1 MRDFGGYGRVWAE
14 RPVRRLLI
22 ASLAG
27 RVAFSMLPLGL
38 VLFASAE
45 TGSTATA
52 GALIA
57 AFGVAS
63 AAAPV
68 RGRIVD
74 RRGPPA
80 LIAFGAICAAGL
92 VALYAAGQA
101 DAPAAVLCAIGGVVG
116 AAVPPL
122 GAYTRAVWGEALHGR
137 GEQLQRTYALDAA
150 GEEATLIVAP
160 LVVAGIVAAGSAGAA
175 VLVAAG
181 GLFAGT
187 VASARTSLAANLA
200 RGRAEGGRES
210 ASRARLPA
218 PLWLV
223 IASLAGPGAALGTI
237 NVAVPALTRSAGAPA
252 SAGLLLAALGAGTAV
267 ASLVAGRVTW
277 RRPPLVRL
285 RMFQLVLAGA
295 LAAAA
300 LSANEPVMVG
310 AVLVVAGMALG
321 ALFVTLYMLV
331 DELTPRG
338 AATRTFAWLVTAN
351 NGGLAFGAALAGI
364 VIAARDSAAA
374 LWIGVA
380 FALVGMAISIAA
392 GAAKG

>member
-1 MRDFGGYGRVWAE
+1 VRDFGGYGRVWAD

-101 DAPAAVLCAIGGVVG
+101 NAPAAALCAIGGVVG

-122 GAYTRAVWGEALHGR
+122 GAYTRAVWGEALRGR

-175 VLVAAG
+175 VLVAAA

-187 VASARTSLAANLA
+187 VASARTSLAAGIA
-200 RGRAEGGRES
+200 RGRPQEPA
-210 ASRARLPA
+210 ARARLPA

-285 RMFQLVLAGA
+285 RVLQLVLAGT

>member
-1 MRDFGGYGRVWAE
+1 VRDFGGYGRVWSE

-80 LIAFGAICAAGL
+80 LIGFGAVCAAGL
-92 VALYAAGQA
+92 VALYAAGA
-101 DAPAAVLCAIGGVVG
+101 AGAPAAALCAIGGVVG

-122 GAYTRAVWGEALHGR
+122 GAYTRAVWGEALRDR
-137 GEQLQRTYALDAA
+137 GDQLQRTYALDAA

-160 LVVAGIVAAGSAGAA
+160 LVVAGIVAAGSAGGAL
-175 VLVAAG
+175 LVAAG
-181 GLFAGT
+181 GLLAGT
-187 VASARTSLAANLA
+187 VASARTSLHTDVA
-200 RGRAEGGRES
+200 RGRAN
-210 ASRARLPA
+210 ARVERTSLPA

-267 ASLVAGRVTW
+267 ASLVAGRVAW

-285 RMFQLVLAGA
+285 NMLQLVLAAA

-300 LSANEPVMVG
+300 LSVNEPVMVA

-364 VIAARDSAAA
+364 VIAARDSSAA

-392 GAAKG
+392 GAASE

>member
-1 MRDFGGYGRVWAE
+1 VRDFGGYGRVWAD
-14 RPVRRLLI
+14 RPVRRLLV

-80 LIAFGAICAAGL
+80 LIGFGAVCAGGL
-92 VALYAAGQA
+92 VALYAAGVA
-101 DAPAAVLCAIGGVVG
+101 DAPAAALCALGGVIG

-122 GAYTRAVWGEALHGR
+122 GAYTRAVWGGALRAR
-137 GEQLQRTYALDAA
+137 GDLLQRTYALDAA
-150 GEEATLIVAP
+150 AEEATLILGPLIVA
-160 LVVAGIVAAGSAGAA
+160 AIVAAGSAGAA

-181 GLFAGT
+181 GLLAGT
-187 VASARTSLAANLA
+187 VASASSSLVGAVERQRDPETAVA
-200 RGRAEGGRES
+200 RPRI
-210 ASRARLPA
+210 PA

-252 SAGLLLAALGAGTAV
+252 SAGLLLAALGAGSAV
-267 ASLVAGRVTW
+267 ASLVAGRVAW

-285 RMFQLVLAGA
+285 RMLQLVLAA
-295 LAAAA
+295 TLAAAA
-300 LSANEPVMVG
+300 VSANEPLMVAG
-310 AVLVVAGMALG
+310 VLVVAGMSLG

-351 NGGLAFGAALAGI
+351 NGGLAFGAALAGV
-364 VIAARDSAAA
+364 VIAARGSAAA

-392 GAAKG
+392 GAGSE

>member
-1 MRDFGGYGRVWAE
+1 
-14 RPVRRLLI
+14 
-22 ASLAG
+22 
-27 RVAFSMLPLGL
+27 
-38 VLFASAE
+38 
-45 TGSTATA
+45 
-52 GALIA
+52 
-57 AFGVAS
+57 
-63 AAAPV
+63 
-68 RGRIVD
+68 
-74 RRGPPA
+74 
-80 LIAFGAICAAGL
+80 
-92 VALYAAGQA
+92 
-101 DAPAAVLCAIGGVVG
+101 VVG

-122 GAYTRAVWGEALHGR
+122 GAYTRAVWGEALRGR
-137 GEQLQRTYALDAA
+137 GELLQRTYALDAA

-160 LVVAGIVAAGSAGAA
+160 LVVAGIVAADSAGAA

-181 GLFAGT
+181 GLLAGT
-187 VASARTSLAANLA
+187 IASARTSLAASLA
-200 RGRAEGGRES
+200 RRRVEDAV
-210 ASRARLPA
+210 APRARLPA

-267 ASLVAGRVTW
+267 ASLVAGHVTW

-285 RMFQLVLAGA
+285 RLLQLALAGT

-321 ALFVTLYMLV
+321 ALFVTLYLLV

-374 LWIGVA
+374 LWFGVA

-392 GAAKG
+392 GAASE

>member
-1 MRDFGGYGRVWAE
+1 MREFGGYGRVWSE
-14 RPVRRLLI
+14 RPVRRLLV

-38 VLFASAE
+38 VLFVTAE
-45 TGSTATA
+45 TASTATA
-52 GALIA
+52 GAVIA

-80 LIAFGAICAAGL
+80 LIGFGAVCAAGL
-92 VALYAAGQA
+92 VALYAAGVA
-101 DAPAAVLCAIGGVVG
+101 GAPAAGLCALAGLVG

-122 GAYTRAVWGEALHGR
+122 GAFTRAVWGDALRAR
-137 GEQLQRTYALDAA
+137 GDQLQATYALDAA

-160 LVVAGIVAAGSAGAA
+160 LIVAGIVAAGSAGGA

-181 GLFAGT
+181 GLLLGT
-187 VASARTSLAANLA
+187 VASARTSLAAALA
-200 RGRAEGGRES
+200 HERAPGAHAPRT
-210 ASRARLPA
+210 RLPA

-267 ASLVAGRVTW
+267 ASLVAGRMTW

-285 RMFQLVLAGA
+285 RLFQLA
-295 LAAAA
+295 LAAALA
-300 LSANEPVMVG
+300 VAAVSANRPVMVG
-310 AVLVVAGMALG
+310 AVLVIAGMALG
-321 ALFVTLYMLV
+321 ALFVTLYLLV

-351 NGGLAFGAALAGI
+351 NGGLAFGAALAGV

-380 FALVGMAISIAA
+380 CALVGMAISIAA
-392 GAAKG
+392 GAASE

>member
-1 MRDFGGYGRVWAE
+1 
-14 RPVRRLLI
+14 
-22 ASLAG
+22 
-27 RVAFSMLPLGL
+27 
-38 VLFASAE
+38 
-45 TGSTATA
+45 
-52 GALIA
+52 
-57 AFGVAS
+57 
-63 AAAPV
+63 
-68 RGRIVD
+68 
-74 RRGPPA
+74 
-80 LIAFGAICAAGL
+80 
-92 VALYAAGQA
+92 
-101 DAPAAVLCAIGGVVG
+101 
-116 AAVPPL
+116 
-122 GAYTRAVWGEALHGR
+122 
-137 GEQLQRTYALDAA
+137 
-150 GEEATLIVAP
+150 
-160 LVVAGIVAAGSAGAA
+160 
-175 VLVAAG
+175 VLVAAA

-187 VASARTSLAANLA
+187 VASARTSLAAGIA
-200 RGRAEGGRES
+200 RGRPREP
-210 ASRARLPA
+210 AARARLPA

>member
-1 MRDFGGYGRVWAE
+1 VREYGGYGRVWAE

-22 ASLAG
+22 ASLGG
-27 RVAFSMLPLGL
+27 RIAFAMLPLGL

-80 LIAFGAICAAGL
+80 LIGFGAVCAAAL
-92 VALYAAGQA
+92 VALYAAGVA
-101 DAPAAVLCAIGGVVG
+101 NAPAAALCALGGVIG

-122 GAYTRAVWGEALHGR
+122 GAYTRAVWGDALRAR
-137 GEQLQRTYALDAA
+137 GDLLQRTYALDAA
-150 GEEATLIVAP
+150 GEETTLILGPLIVA
-160 LVVAGIVAAGSAGAA
+160 AIVATESAAAA

-181 GLFAGT
+181 GLLVGT
-187 VASARTSLAANLA
+187 VASARTSLVTTNVA
-200 RGRAEGGRES
+200 RAREPD
-210 ASRARLPA
+210 APQTRLPA

-252 SAGLLLAALGAGTAV
+252 SAGLLLAALGAGSAV
-267 ASLVAGRVTW
+267 ASLVTGRVTW

-285 RMFQLVLAGA
+285 RLLQLVLAAA
-295 LAAAA
+295 LAGAAV
-300 LSANEPVMVG
+300 SANEPVMVG
-310 AVLVVAGMALG
+310 AALVVAGMALG

-351 NGGLAFGAALAGI
+351 NGGLAFGAALAGV
-364 VIAARDSAAA
+364 VIAARDSASA

-392 GAAKG
+392 GAASE

>member
-1 MRDFGGYGRVWAE
+1 VRDFGGYGRVWSE
-14 RPVRRLLI
+14 RPVRRLLV

-27 RVAFSMLPLGL
+27 RTAFSMLPLGL

-80 LIAFGAICAAGL
+80 LIGFGAVCAAGL
-92 VALYAAGQA
+92 VALYAAGEA
-101 DAPAAVLCAIGGVVG
+101 NAPAAALCALGGVVG

-137 GEQLQRTYALDAA
+137 GELLQRTYALDSA

-160 LVVAGIVAAGSAGAA
+160 LVVAGIVAAGSSDAA

-181 GLFAGT
+181 GLLAGT
-187 VASARTSLAANLA
+187 IASARTSLVRGDFERA
-200 RGRAEGGRES
+200 RARPDRQ
-210 ASRARLPA
+210 RARLPA
-218 PLWLV
+218 SLWLV

-267 ASLVAGRVTW
+267 ASLVAGRVAW

-285 RMFQLVLAGA
+285 RVLQLVLAGA

-300 LSANEPVMVG
+300 LSANEPIMVG

-338 AATRTFAWLVTAN
+338 AATRTFAWLITAN

-374 LWIGVA
+374 LWFGVA
-380 FALVGMAISIAA
+380 FALVGTAISIAA
-392 GAAKG
+392 GAASE

>member
-1 MRDFGGYGRVWAE
+1 MVWAE
-14 RPVRRLLI
+14 RPIRRLLI
-22 ASLAG
+22 ASLGG

-38 VLFASAE
+38 VLFGTAE

-80 LIAFGAICAAGL
+80 LIGFGAVCAAGL
-92 VALYAAGQA
+92 VALYAAGVA
-101 DAPAAVLCAIGGVVG
+101 NAPAAVLCALGGVVG

-122 GAYTRAVWGEALHGR
+122 GAFTRAVWGEALRGR
-137 GEQLQRTYALDAA
+137 GEQLQRTYALEAA
-150 GEEATLIVAP
+150 GEETTLIVAP
-160 LVVAGIVAAGSAGAA
+160 LLVAAIVAAGSADGA
-175 VLVAAG
+175 VLVAAA
-181 GLFAGT
+181 GLLTGT
-187 VASARTSLAANLA
+187 IVTARSSLAAGLTRERA
-200 RGRAEGGRES
+200 PEVAHGRT
-210 ASRARLPA
+210 RLPA

-267 ASLVAGRVTW
+267 ASLVAGRVAW

-285 RMFQLVLAGA
+285 RMLQLVLAA
-295 LAAAA
+295 TLAVAAV
-300 LSANEPVMVG
+300 SANRPLMVAG
-310 AVLVVAGMALG
+310 VLVVAGMALG

-351 NGGLAFGAALAGI
+351 NGGLAFGAALAGV
-364 VIAARDSAAA
+364 VIAARDSSAA

-392 GAAKG
+392 GAASE

>member
-1 MRDFGGYGRVWAE
+1 VRDFGGYGKVWAE
-14 RPVRRLLI
+14 RPVRRLLV

-80 LIAFGAICAAGL
+80 LIGFGAVCAAGL
-92 VALYAAGQA
+92 VGLYAAGVA
-101 DAPAAVLCAIGGVVG
+101 GAPAAALCALGGVAG

-122 GAYTRAVWGEALHGR
+122 GAYTRAVWGEALGGR
-137 GEQLQRTYALDAA
+137 ADQLQRTYALDAA

-160 LVVAGIVAAGSAGAA
+160 LMVAGIVAAGSAGGA

-181 GLFAGT
+181 GLLAGT
-187 VASARTSLAANLA
+187 VASARTSLAADIA
-200 RGRAEGGRES
+200 HGRAQDPDPPRT
-210 ASRARLPA
+210 RLPA

-285 RMFQLVLAGA
+285 RLLQLVLAGA

-321 ALFVTLYMLV
+321 ALFVTLYLLV

-364 VIAARDSAAA
+364 VIAARDSSAA

-392 GAAKG
+392 GAASE

>member
-1 MRDFGGYGRVWAE
+1 M
-14 RPVRRLLI
+14 
-22 ASLAG
+22 
-27 RVAFSMLPLGL
+27 
-38 VLFASAE
+38 
-45 TGSTATA
+45 
-52 GALIA
+52 
-57 AFGVAS
+57 
-63 AAAPV
+63 
-68 RGRIVD
+68 
-74 RRGPPA
+74 
-80 LIAFGAICAAGL
+80 
-92 VALYAAGQA
+92 A
-101 DAPAAVLCAIGGVVG
+101 DAPAAALCAIGGVVG

-122 GAYTRAVWGEALHGR
+122 GAYTRAVWGEALRGR

-285 RMFQLVLAGA
+285 RMLQLVLAGA

>member
-1 MRDFGGYGRVWAE
+1 VRDLGGYGSVWSE
-14 RPVRRLLI
+14 RPVRRLLV

-92 VALYAAGQA
+92 VALYAAGEA
-101 DAPAAVLCAIGGVVG
+101 NAPAAALCALGGVVG

-122 GAYTRAVWGEALHGR
+122 GAYTRAVWGEALRGR
-137 GEQLQRTYALDAA
+137 GDLLQRTYALDAA

-160 LVVAGIVAAGSAGAA
+160 LVVAGIVAVGSSGVA

-181 GLFAGT
+181 GLLAGT
-187 VASARTSLAANLA
+187 IASSRTSLATSRRLA
-200 RGRAEGGRES
+200 PAQVDS
-210 ASRARLPA
+210 KSSRARLPA

-285 RMFQLVLAGA
+285 RVLQLVLAGA

>member
-1 MRDFGGYGRVWAE
+1 VRDFGGYGRVWSE
-14 RPVRRLLI
+14 RPVRRLLV

-80 LIAFGAICAAGL
+80 LIGFGAVCAAGL
-92 VALYAAGQA
+92 VALYAAGEA
-101 DAPAAVLCAIGGVVG
+101 NAPAAALCAIGGVVG

-122 GAYTRAVWGEALHGR
+122 GAYTRAVWGEALRGR

-160 LVVAGIVAAGSAGAA
+160 LMVAGIVAADSAGAA

-181 GLFAGT
+181 GLLAGT
-187 VASARTSLAANLA
+187 IASARTSLVTGESA
-200 RGRAEGGRES
+200 RGRAQD
-210 ASRARLPA
+210 AAAPRARLPA

-285 RMFQLVLAGA
+285 RVLQLVLAGT

-374 LWIGVA
+374 LWFGVA

-392 GAAKG
+392 GAASE

>member
-1 MRDFGGYGRVWAE
+1 VRDFGGYGRVWAE
-14 RPVRRLLI
+14 RPVRRLLA

-27 RVAFSMLPLGL
+27 RVAFAMLPLGL

-80 LIAFGAICAAGL
+80 LIGFGAVCAAGL
-92 VALYAAGQA
+92 AGLYAAGVA
-101 DAPAAVLCAIGGVVG
+101 NAPAAVLCVFGGVIG

-122 GAYTRAVWGEALHGR
+122 GAYTRAVWGDALRSR
-137 GEQLQRTYALDAA
+137 GDLLQRTYALDAA
-150 GEEATLIVAP
+150 GEETTLILGPLIVAA
-160 LVVAGIVAAGSAGAA
+160 LVATESAGTA
-175 VLVAAG
+175 VLVAAA

-187 VASARTSLAANLA
+187 VASARTSLAA
-200 RGRAEGGRES
+200 G
-210 ASRARLPA
+210 ASRARETEAVAARVRIPA

-252 SAGLLLAALGAGTAV
+252 SAGLLLAALGAGSAV
-267 ASLVAGRVTW
+267 ASLVAGRVHW
-277 RRPPLVRL
+277 RQPPLVRL
-285 RMFQLVLAGA
+285 RILQLVLAA
-295 LAAAA
+295 TLAAAA
-300 LSANEPVMVG
+300 VSANEPLMVAG
-310 AVLVVAGMALG
+310 VLVVAGMSLG

-351 NGGLAFGAALAGI
+351 NGGLAFGAALAGV
-364 VIAARDSAAA
+364 VIAARGSAAA

-380 FALVGMAISIAA
+380 FALFGMAISIAA
-392 GAAKG
+392 GARSE

>member
-1 MRDFGGYGRVWAE
+1 M
-14 RPVRRLLI
+14 
-22 ASLAG
+22 
-27 RVAFSMLPLGL
+27 AFAMLPLGL
-38 VLFASAE
+38 VLFASAR

-63 AAAPV
+63 AVAPV

-80 LIAFGAICAAGL
+80 LVGFGAVCAAGL
-92 VALYAAGQA
+92 VALYAAGMA
-101 DAPAAVLCAIGGVVG
+101 DAPAVILCALGGVIG

-122 GAYTRAVWGEALHGR
+122 GAYTRAVWGDALRAR
-137 GEQLQRTYALDAA
+137 GDLLQRTYALDAA
-150 GEEATLIVAP
+150 GEEATLILGPLLVA
-160 LVVAGIVAAGSAGAA
+160 AIVAADSAGAA

-181 GLFAGT
+181 GLLLGT
-187 VASARTSLAANLA
+187 VASARTSLAGAA
-200 RGRAEGGRES
+200 REQEPGTAVTRPRI
-210 ASRARLPA
+210 PA

-252 SAGLLLAALGAGTAV
+252 SAGLLLAALGAGSAV
-267 ASLVAGRVTW
+267 ASLVAGRVSW
-277 RRPPLVRL
+277 RQPPLVRL
-285 RMFQLVLAGA
+285 RILQLVLAA
-295 LAAAA
+295 TLAAAA
-300 LSANEPVMVG
+300 VSANEPLMVG
-310 AVLVVAGMALG
+310 GVLVIAGMSLG

-351 NGGLAFGAALAGI
+351 NGGLAFGAALAGV
-364 VIAARDSAAA
+364 VIAARGSAAA

-392 GAAKG
+392 GAASE

>member
-1 MRDFGGYGRVWAE
+1 VQDFGGYGRVWAE
-14 RPVRRLLI
+14 RPVRRLLV

-80 LIAFGAICAAGL
+80 LIGFGAVCAAGL
-92 VALYAAGQA
+92 VALYAAGEA
-101 DAPAAVLCAIGGVVG
+101 NAPAAALCAIGGVVG

-137 GEQLQRTYALDAA
+137 GELLQRTYALDAA

-181 GLFAGT
+181 GLLAGT
-187 VASARTSLAANLA
+187 IASARTSLAASLA
-200 RGRAEGGRES
+200 RRRVEDAV
-210 ASRARLPA
+210 APRARLPA

-285 RMFQLVLAGA
+285 RLLQLALAGT

-321 ALFVTLYMLV
+321 ALFVTLYLLV

-374 LWIGVA
+374 LWFGVA

-392 GAAKG
+392 GAASE

>member
-1 MRDFGGYGRVWAE
+1 VWAE

-22 ASLAG
+22 ASLLG

-80 LIAFGAICAAGL
+80 LIAFGAVCAAGL
-92 VALYAAGQA
+92 VALYAAGVA
-101 DAPAAVLCAIGGVVG
+101 NAPDVALFALGGVVG

-122 GAYTRAVWGEALHGR
+122 GAYTRAVWGEALRGR
-137 GEQLQRTYALDAA
+137 AEQLQRTYALDAA

-160 LVVAGIVAAGSAGAA
+160 LVVAAIVAAGSSGAA
-175 VLVAAG
+175 VLVAAV
-181 GLFAGT
+181 GLFLGT
-187 VASARTSLAANLA
+187 VASARTSLVTGALA
-200 RGRAEGGRES
+200 REREDAGRDHTS
-210 ASRARLPA
+210 LPPA
-218 PLWLV
+218 LWLV

-267 ASLVAGRVTW
+267 ASLVAGRVAW
-277 RRPPLVRL
+277 RKPPLVRL
-285 RMFQLVLAGA
+285 RLFQLVLAGS
-295 LAAAA
+295 LAVAA
-300 LSANEPVMVG
+300 LSANEPVAVG

-351 NGGLAFGAALAGI
+351 NGGLAFGAALAGV

-392 GAAKG
+392 GAASE

>member
-1 MRDFGGYGRVWAE
+1 VRDFGGYGRVWSE

-22 ASLAG
+22 ASLGG

-80 LIAFGAICAAGL
+80 LIAFGAVCAAGL
-92 VALYAAGQA
+92 VALYAAGVA
-101 DAPAAVLCAIGGVVG
+101 NAPAAALCALGGVVG

-122 GAYTRAVWGEALHGR
+122 GAYTRAVWGQALRGR

-160 LVVAGIVAAGSAGAA
+160 LVVAGIVAAGSASGA

-181 GLFAGT
+181 GLLAGT
-187 VASARTSLAANLA
+187 IASARTSLAAGVA
-200 RGRAEGGRES
+200 RGRAKE
-210 ASRARLPA
+210 AHARTRLSA

-267 ASLVAGRVTW
+267 ASLVAGRVAW

-285 RMFQLVLAGA
+285 RMLQLVLAVA
-295 LAAAA
+295 LAVAA
-300 LSANEPVMVG
+300 LSANEPVAVA

-331 DELTPRG
+331 DELTPSG

-351 NGGLAFGAALAGI
+351 NGGLAFGAALAGV
-364 VIAARDSAAA
+364 VIAARDSSAA

-392 GAAKG
+392 GAASE

>member
-1 MRDFGGYGRVWAE
+1 VRDFGGYGVVWAE
-14 RPVRRLLI
+14 RPVRRLLL
-22 ASLAG
+22 ASLGG

-38 VLFASAE
+38 VLFGTAE

-74 RRGPPA
+74 QRGPLA
-80 LIAFGAICAAGL
+80 LIGFGAVCAAGL
-92 VALYAAGQA
+92 VALYAAGVA
-101 DAPAAVLCAIGGVVG
+101 NAPAAVLCAIGGVVG
-116 AAVPPL
+116 ATVPPL
-122 GAYTRAVWGEALHGR
+122 GAFTRAVWGEALRGR
-137 GEQLQRTYALDAA
+137 AEQLQRTYALDAA
-150 GEEATLIVAP
+150 GEETTLIVAP
-160 LVVAGIVAAGSAGAA
+160 LLVAGIVAAGSANGA

-181 GLFAGT
+181 GLLIGT
-187 VASARTSLAANLA
+187 IVTARSSLAAGLQRERAPEAAQA
-200 RGRAEGGRES
+200 RT
-210 ASRARLPA
+210 RLPA

-267 ASLVAGRVTW
+267 ASLVAGRVAW

-285 RMFQLVLAGA
+285 RMLQLVLAATLAGA
-295 LAAAA
+295 AV
-300 LSANEPVMVG
+300 SANRPLMVAG
-310 AVLVVAGMALG
+310 VLVVAGMALG

-351 NGGLAFGAALAGI
+351 NGGLAFGAALAGV
-364 VIAARDSAAA
+364 VIAASDSAAA

-380 FALVGMAISIAA
+380 FALAGMAISIAA
-392 GAAKG
+392 GAASE